1 MTQETRLSRWS
12 RMKAKSRPKGR
23 GIFFKAPAPES
34 DVEDP
39 DADAT
44 EVASVTTQEP
54 AQPESMD
61 SPSDAV
67 PAEVDAIDAEQEE
80 PYPEDLPPIES
91 LNKDSDFTA
100 FMSDRISDKI
110 RNAALR
116 KLWLSNPA
124 LANLDGLL
132 DYGEDLTSSFKT
144 MENMQTTY
152 VVGRGMVDYEAEA
165 KRKAQEALEEK
176 EAAALAQAETAD
188 DEAAESTED
197 PEDATG
203 TENADEKAP
212 ETAQEAQDAKDA
224 DAAELSDSE
233 PEAEEIQVVVEIDE
247 KTPLGKA

>member
-12 RMKAKSRPKGR
+12 RMKTKSRPKGR
-23 GIFFKAPAPES
+23 GIFFKAPAPEA
-34 DVEDP
+34 DPEEP
-39 DADAT
+39 DAGTPVIASAT
-44 EVASVTTQEP
+44 PPPPSNPV
-54 AQPESMD
+54 SMD
-61 SPSDAV
+61 EPSDAV
-67 PAEVDAIDAEQEE
+67 PAEANAIDAEQEE

-165 KRKAQEALEEK
+165 KKAALKEREEQEAEAMARVETVEE
-176 EAAALAQAETAD
+176 EDAAASEEAEDAEDSVETAD
-188 DEAAESTED
+188 
-197 PEDATG
+197 G
-203 TENADEKAP
+203 TETEEPAF
-212 ETAQEAQDAKDA
+212 
-224 DAAELSDSE
+224 SDSE
-233 PEAEEIQVVVEIDE
+233 PDAGEIPVVVEAAE
-247 KTPLGKA
+247 KSPVGKA